1 MDWPF
6 TCQLRMQALS
16 VKTQATSKGVIP
28 MHFTRKLMGVL
39 ICFGIATSI
48 PAAAADDSSQV
59 ISVVNGV
66 KITRGDLE
74 KKAGNRL
81 LQAKYDYYAAQRKAL
96 DQMIDEQLIETEAAR
111 QNLTVEQLLD
121 KVVKPAPEPSDEA
134 LQVYYMGLKTDE
146 PFEA

>member
-1 MDWPF
+1 MAR
-6 TCQLRMQALS
+6 LVLAL
-16 VKTQATSKGVIP
+16 
-28 MHFTRKLMGVL
+28 LVL
-39 ICFGIATSI
+39 AI

>member
-1 MDWPF
+1 
-6 TCQLRMQALS
+6 
-16 VKTQATSKGVIP
+16 